1 MKSAPYVP
9 PSLME
14 LPEIPLY
21 MDQLME
27 WMEKKMIFLQEGVE
41 KPILTKTMV
50 NNYVKS
56 GIVEKPLKKKY
67 ARDQIMELLMV
78 CHWKNVLTMEEMA
91 MLVKEGRKGSSVEDL
106 YSLYRSLCLA
116 FEQGQ
121 GVPASQKDQSWART
135 VYNVIVSEWN
145 RRKAKEM
152 LRAFSKEET
161 P

>member
-121 GVPASQKDQSWART
+121 GVPASQKDQPWART

-152 LRAFSKEET
+152 IRAFSKEET